1 VKAVRTVK
9 TTGVDV
15 GFRVGTLETDF
26 ILRNKVERVAFGV
39 CAWMADRMGIQRRRV
54 RMYFIY
60 LSCLSLG
67 SSVLFYLFAAFWL
80 NVREYMRE
88 GKRRLIG

>member
-1 VKAVRTVK
+1 M
-9 TTGVDV
+9 D
-15 GFRVGTLETDF
+15 

-67 SSVLFYLFAAFWL
+67 SSILFYLFAAFWL
-80 NVREYMRE
+80 NVRKYMKE

>member
-1 VKAVRTVK
+1 MN
-9 TTGVDV
+9 
-15 GFRVGTLETDF
+15 

>member
-1 VKAVRTVK
+1 MN
-9 TTGVDV
+9 
-15 GFRVGTLETDF
+15 

-39 CAWMADRMGIQRRRV
+39 CGWLADRMGIQRRRV

-67 SSVLFYLFAAFWL
+67 SSVLFYLIAAFWL

>member
-1 VKAVRTVK
+1 M
-9 TTGVDV
+9 D
-15 GFRVGTLETDF
+15 

-60 LSCLSLG
+60 ISCLSLG
-67 SSVLFYLFAAFWL
+67 SSVLFYLIAAFWL

>member
-1 VKAVRTVK
+1 M
-9 TTGVDV
+9 D
-15 GFRVGTLETDF
+15 L
-26 ILRNKVERVAFGV
+26 LRNKVERVAFGV
-39 CAWMADRMGIQRRRV
+39 CAWLADRMGIQRRRV

>member
-1 VKAVRTVK
+1 M
-9 TTGVDV
+9 DI
-15 GFRVGTLETDF
+15 F
-26 ILRNKVERVAFGV
+26 RNKVERVAFGV
-39 CAWMADRMGIQRRRV
+39 CAWLGDRMGIQRRRV

-80 NVREYMRE
+80 NVRGYMRE

>member
-1 VKAVRTVK
+1 M
-9 TTGVDV
+9 D
-15 GFRVGTLETDF
+15 
-26 ILRNKVERVAFGV
+26 ILRNKVERSAFGV

-67 SSVLFYLFAAFWL
+67 SSLLFYFFVAFWL
-80 NVREYMRE
+80 NVRDYIRE
-88 GKRRLIG
+88 GRRLFG